1 MKKFT
6 WLCVAVC
13 LLALLCAGCAG
24 ETQEVTQQ
32 TGTTQDTTNLP
43 GLEDS
48 IFDDP
53 TYEAYQPSLK
63 VEQDTT
69 AAEDPADDPTSEQ
82 TTTEDATAPSTSEG
96 ETLSY
101 EAWMKLT
108 PKEQRLY
115 QESFASIEK
124 FYVWYDAAKKA
135 YEEANPPIE
144 IEGGTIDL
152 STLPT

>member
-1 MKKFT
+1 MKKYT
-6 WLCVAVC
+6 WLWVAAC
-13 LLALLCAGCAG
+13 MLALLLVGCAT
-24 ETQEVTQQ
+24 ETTEPIREQ
-32 TGTTQDTTNLP
+32 TEGTEATTTMS

-53 TYEAYQPSLK
+53 TFQELEPS
-63 VEQDTT
+63 VNVVQDTT
-69 AAEDPADDPTSEQ
+69 VPEETTAETQ
-82 TTTEDATAPSTSEG
+82 NGTTAPATAPTVAEG

-101 EAWMKLT
+101 EAWLKLT

-115 QESFASIEK
+115 QESFKDIEA

-144 IEGGTIDL
+144 IGGGTVDM